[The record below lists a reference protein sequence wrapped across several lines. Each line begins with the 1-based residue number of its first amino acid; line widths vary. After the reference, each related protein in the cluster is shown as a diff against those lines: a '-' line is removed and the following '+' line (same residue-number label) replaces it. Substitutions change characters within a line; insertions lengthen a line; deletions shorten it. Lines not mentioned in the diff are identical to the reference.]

1 MRIGVSSR
9 LLHGVRYSMSTSL
22 DGMSSR
28 ARSGLV
34 GSKAHQL
41 VGIHDDGTRR
51 HVPRSGGIE
60 SLGNVPDAID

>member
-1 MRIGVSSR
+1 MRMGVSCCV
-9 LLHGVRYSMSTSL
+9 LHVVRYSMSTSL

-28 ARSGLV
+28 ARSGLI

-41 VGIHDDGTRR
+41 VGIHNDGTRR

-60 SLGNVPDAID
+60 SLGNVPNAID